1 MNVTAFNPFQATAN
15 TRSASAPT
23 PAPQQPESNAAPQDG
38 FTPSEP
44 QEKETLLGRTLKGA
58 CIGGAVGLLAPG
70 IIVPLVGFAAS
81 PITGPLGFVLGA
93 YAGAVSYE
101 RGGAE

>member
-1 MNVTAFNPFQATAN
+1 MNINAFKAFQSIATSRPAN
-15 TRSASAPT
+15 TPAT
-23 PAPQQPESNAAPQDG
+23 PAEPQANGQPQDG

-58 CIGGAVGLLAPG
+58 CIGGAVGLIAPG